1 MSDVT
6 QMEARRV
13 VHAPAGRVFAVLA
26 DPGRHPAIDGS
37 GMLRGTDSGPITAAG
52 QVFAMN
58 MHHDDLGDY
67 RVFNTVTEFEP
78 EAVVGWAPRLDPDC
92 ELAEK
97 QLAGI
102 RTGGHTYT
110 YRLTEVGDGTEVT
123 ETYDWSGV
131 SDPKFEAF
139 CPLVSREQLVGT
151 LERLAR
157 AVETR

>member
-37 GMLRGTDSGPITAAG
+37 GMLRGTESGPITAAG

-58 MHHDDLGDY
+58 MHIDGLGDY
-67 RVFNTVTEFEP
+67 RSLNTVVEFEP
-78 EAVVGWAPRLDPDC
+78 GVVVGWAPKLDPDC
-92 ELAEK
+92 GEVAEK
-97 QLAGI
+97 LAGI
-102 RTGGHTYT
+102 TTGGHTYT
-110 YRLTEVGDGTEVT
+110 YRLRDTGDGTEVT